1 MSLKRCVA
9 LPPDEFRASV
19 FGHGYL
25 HTPAADLAGDFTDLF
40 SPQALE
46 ELVSGGLRTS
56 SLRLVRDGVERDVTQ
71 GCIPE
76 SGDAPGTTPFP
87 NTDGIRQAL
96 AAGQTLIVR
105 SLHRFHP
112 PIRRF
117 AHELAAEM
125 GHPVKVNAFVTPPGS
140 QGVDLHFDVQDVLVL
155 QIAGDKRWLLRT
167 PPLPDPLSAH
177 AWFDVPARRREEMR
191 EASRPLADLVL
202 RAGDSLYLPRGTMHS
217 PMARDTLSIHLT
229 VAFSTITRHDLLT
242 ELVRGAAD
250 DEWMRVGVD
259 TDRLVADSE
268 LARDL
273 LAEVGERL
281 AALAAG
287 AAPEEVMWSLRK
299 SAFREQTP
307 EPVPILPMPDGV
319 RPQGVHRLRAGVY
332 FHTASVKDGVQLSVG
347 NRRVR
352 LPTAVSPFLAALHRD
367 QVADMAGLT
376 AALGEDNARK
386 VAAALVDIGL
396 LLPPSAAPWHAAAS
410 DEAAPPD
417 GAPRRESDPDD
428 S

>member
-19 FGHGYL
+19 FGHTYV
-25 HTPAADLAGDFTDLF
+25 HTRAADLAGDFSDLF
-40 SPQALE
+40 SPHALE
-46 ELVSGGLRTS
+46 ELLSGGLRTS
-56 SLRLVRDGVERDVTQ
+56 SLRLVRDGVEGDVTR
-71 GCIPE
+71 GCVAE
-76 SGDAPGTTPFP
+76 SGDAPGTPPFP
-87 NTDGIRQAL
+87 DTDGVRHAL
-96 AAGQTLIVR
+96 ASGQTLIVR

-117 AHELAAEM
+117 AHELAAEI

-167 PPLPDPLSAH
+167 PPLPDPLPAH

-191 EASRPLADLVL
+191 AASRPLADLVL

-217 PMARDTLSIHLT
+217 PMARNTLSIHLT
-229 VAFSTITRHDLLT
+229 VAVSTITRHDLLA
-242 ELVRGAAD
+242 ELVRKAVD
-250 DEWMRVGVD
+250 DDWMRVGID
-259 TDRLVADSE
+259 TDGLVTDPE

-273 LAEVGERL
+273 LREAGERL
-281 AALAAG
+281 TALAAG
-287 AAPEEVMWSLRK
+287 ADPEDVLWALRK
-299 SAFREQTP
+299 AAFREQTP
-307 EPVPILPMPDGV
+307 EPVPFLPMPEGI

-352 LPTAVSPFLAALHRD
+352 LPVSVSPFLTALHRD
-367 QVADMAGLT
+367 QVADMTGLT

-386 VAAALVDIGL
+386 VVAALVDIGL
-396 LLPPSAAPWHAAAS
+396 LLPPSAAPWHATTPQ
-410 DEAAPPD
+410 EAVQPD
-417 GAPRRESDPDD
+417 GAPGRESDPDD

>member
-1 MSLKRCVA
+1 
-9 LPPDEFRASV
+9 
-19 FGHGYL
+19 
-25 HTPAADLAGDFTDLF
+25 
-40 SPQALE
+40 
-46 ELVSGGLRTS
+46 
-56 SLRLVRDGVERDVTQ
+56 
-71 GCIPE
+71 
-76 SGDAPGTTPFP
+76 
-87 NTDGIRQAL
+87 
-96 AAGQTLIVR
+96 
-105 SLHRFHP
+105 
-112 PIRRF
+112 
-117 AHELAAEM
+117 
-125 GHPVKVNAFVTPPGS
+125 
-140 QGVDLHFDVQDVLVL
+140 
-155 QIAGDKRWLLRT
+155 
-167 PPLPDPLSAH
+167 
-177 AWFDVPARRREEMR
+177 MR